1 MRHELKFII
10 TPVQYH
16 LLRSRIRPFL
26 RQDENAGED
35 GDYFIRSIYFDS
47 WQYRGFHEKN
57 MGIDS
62 RKKYR
67 LRFYNGDATYCS
79 LECKQKKGTRI
90 KKQSIRLSKEEVDL
104 MLTGESQKILEE
116 NGQISNLLTELALL
130 MKGEGFRPQVVVDY
144 LREAYVYPISNVRI
158 TFDKQLAAG
167 TITDCMTKQRCMP
180 HILPDGNMILEVK
193 YDEYLPEHISQIL
206 ASIRP
211 VQTAASKY
219 VMCMN
224 EKLEGRIL

>member
-1 MRHELKFII
+1 MRHELKYII

-16 LLRSRIRPFL
+16 MLRTRLRPFL

-47 WQYRGFHEKN
+47 WQYRAYNEKN

-67 LRFYNGDATYCS
+67 LRFYNGNATHCS
-79 LECKQKKGTRI
+79 LECKKKKGTRI
-90 KKQSIRLSKEEVDL
+90 EKVSVLLSKEEVDAF
-104 MLTGESQKILEE
+104 LTGDTRVFL
-116 NGQISNLLTELALL
+116 NGDRQASDLKTELALL
-130 MKGEGFRPQVVVDY
+130 MKSEGFRAQVVVDY
-144 LREAYVYPISNVRI
+144 LREAYVYPVSNVRI
-158 TFDKQLAAG
+158 TFDKQIAAG
-167 TITDCMTKQRCMP
+167 TTDDCLTKPRCLT
-180 HILPDGNMILEVK
+180 HILPGENMVLEVK
-193 YDEYLPEHISQIL
+193 YDEYLPEHISCIL
-206 ASIRP
+206 ASVRP